1 MLRCPSTLT
10 MPSGLPTVASFLTS
24 WIAVRSRFE
33 AYERSI
39 ELGCEE
45 PDVSIALALA
55 QLRLSR
61 FAQALGT
68 LEALAHRVPDF
79 EPAYCHRIQIYTEL
93 GQHDQAEQMFYLA
106 QELNEDCPHCFFFVG
121 SSLLAR
127 GQTDRAIY
135 CFNKALELDPTYI
148 GVNRRIGRAYRAKG
162 QLDKAREFL
171 IHELRDDPGNTDLL
185 LELAD
190 LGLASGQ
197 PGAAIAKLQQVVEL
211 EPDHVDAQLALGKA
225 YLGVGH
231 AGEALKCF
239 RAVEDYADDPEIKSE
254 LSVRIAEALARLDR
268 HAEAISYIESALRD
282 TKSQNAEQSV
292 ALHRLLGICLLATD
306 KSAKAADCFRRVLA
320 ADLEDVHAQQ
330 SLGICLYRQGKY
342 DRALHHCQE
351 AMRISES
358 FGAPAHYAVLA
369 HLRLAQW
376 AKARRL
382 LQLAIKDDPADARL
396 QQIARQIWRLR
407 IRHVIR
413 QLTSPLRWIAS
424 RLAR

>member
-1 MLRCPSTLT
+1 MSDWLDAERRVERAQQLSESKRFSEALSELDAALSVNPDNAEWLAHR
-10 MPSGLPTVASFLTS
+10 GFLLDELDRGEES
-24 WIAVRSRFE
+24 VE

-268 HAEAISYIESALRD
+268 HAEAISYIERRVTRYEEPECRAKR
-282 TKSQNAEQSV
+282 SV
-292 ALHRLLGICLLATD
+292 APPAGHLPAGHR
-306 KSAKAADCFRRVLA
+306 
-320 ADLEDVHAQQ
+320 
-330 SLGICLYRQGKY
+330 
-342 DRALHHCQE
+342 
-351 AMRISES
+351 
-358 FGAPAHYAVLA
+358 
-369 HLRLAQW
+369 
-376 AKARRL
+376 
-382 LQLAIKDDPADARL
+382 
-396 QQIARQIWRLR
+396 
-407 IRHVIR
+407 
-413 QLTSPLRWIAS
+413 
-424 RLAR
+424 